1 MQGFVE
7 LETRSGQSPDC
18 GVLTPG
24 AGSRL
29 LIQNVK
35 DGIAIIQD
43 DVITLANPSL
53 LEIAGC
59 QEQEMVSRPFLEFIH
74 PDDRRMAAEHHSRR
88 MRGEEVPSGI
98 TLRVIDGHGA
108 CRWVDS
114 KALLIVWNGA
124 PATLCFL
131 TDITESKRMQ
141 ESLRASEEALRKLVE
156 GTTDMAWE
164 LNESSICTFVS
175 PQVRSMLGY
184 SPSEV
189 LGHSPMEFLP
199 PDEAAKF
206 ARMFEAAMVEPE
218 SKALINF
225 TFIHKRGRHVTVET
239 SAVPILTSGHLGVG
253 FRGIARDVTEREEMK
268 RQVQD
273 GLRKLESTI
282 DRTIQAIS
290 LIVEARDGYTAGHQK
305 RTSQL
310 SCAIAERMGLP
321 KDQVRVVQIAALLH
335 DIGKIAVPSE
345 ILTKPG
351 RLSAMEIEL
360 IRTHSRVGYE
370 ILRTVDFPWPIADI
384 VHQHHERLDGS
395 GYPLGLKDED
405 ISIEAKI
412 LAVADVVEA
421 MTSRRPYRLARGIEE
436 ALAEISVNSG
446 RLYDGDVVFA
456 CLDVFNGGGFSFENA
471 ALLSEWYHS

>member
-1 MQGFVE
+1 MQGLMEVP
-7 LETRSGQSPDC
+7 TRPGLSPDC
-18 GVLTPG
+18 AVMTLG
-24 AGSRL
+24 AESRL
-29 LIQNVK
+29 LIQNAK
-35 DGIAIIQD
+35 DGIAILQD
-43 DVITLANPSL
+43 DVIILANPSL
-53 LEIAGC
+53 LAIAGF
-59 QEQEMVSRPFLEFIH
+59 QEHEIVTRPFLEFVH

-88 MRGEEVPSGI
+88 MRGEEVPAGLTFRI
-98 TLRVIDGHGA
+98 IDGHGA

-114 KALLIVWNGA
+114 KALLIAWNGA

-131 TDITESKRMQ
+131 TDITASRTMQ
-141 ESLRASEEALRKLVE
+141 ESLRASEETLRKLVE

-189 LGHSPMEFLP
+189 IGHSPLEFLP
-199 PDEAAKF
+199 PDEAARF
-206 ARMFEAAMVEPE
+206 ARMFEAAMLEPE
-218 SKALINF
+218 GKALINF

-239 SAVPILTSGHLGVG
+239 SAVPILTFGCLGVG
-253 FRGIARDVTEREEMK
+253 FRGIARDVSEREEMK
-268 RQVQD
+268 LQLQD
-273 GLRKLESTI
+273 SLRKLESTI

-290 LIVEARDGYTAGHQK
+290 LIAEARDSYTAGHQK

-310 SCAIAERMGLP
+310 SCTIAERMGLP
-321 KDQVRVVQIAALLH
+321 RDQVRVVRIAALLH
-335 DIGKIAVPSE
+335 DIGKVAVPSE

-351 RLSAMEIEL
+351 RLSTIETEL
-360 IRTHSRVGYE
+360 IRTHSQVGYD
-370 ILRTVDFPWPIADI
+370 ILRTVDFPWPIADV

-395 GYPLGLKDED
+395 GYPLGLRDED

-421 MTSRRPYRLARGIEE
+421 MTSYRPYRPARGIEE

-446 RLYDGDVVFA
+446 KLHDADAVYA
-456 CLDVFNGGGFSFENA
+456 CLDVFNGGEFSFENA

>member
-1 MQGFVE
+1 MQGLMEVP
-7 LETRSGQSPDC
+7 TRPGQPPDC
-18 GVLTPG
+18 GVLTLG
-24 AGSRL
+24 AGSHL
-29 LIQNVK
+29 LIQNAK
-35 DGIAIIQD
+35 DGIAILQD

-53 LEIAGC
+53 LEIAGY
-59 QEQEMVSRPFLEFIH
+59 QEHEMVSRPFLEFIH

-88 MRGEEVPSGI
+88 MRGEEVPSGLTFRI
-98 TLRVIDGHGA
+98 IDGHGA

-114 KALLIVWNGA
+114 RALLIVWNGA
-124 PATLCFL
+124 PAALCFL
-131 TDITESKRMQ
+131 TDITESRRMQ
-141 ESLRASEEALRKLVE
+141 ESLQASEEALRKLVE

-164 LNESSICTFVS
+164 LNENSICTFVS

-199 PDEAAKF
+199 PDEAARF
-206 ARMFEAAMVEPE
+206 ARMFAAAMLEPK
-218 SKALINF
+218 SKSLINF
-225 TFIHKRGRHVTVET
+225 TFIHKRGRYVTVET
-239 SAVPILTSGHLGVG
+239 SAVPILSFGCLGAG

-268 RQVQD
+268 LQLQD
-273 GLRKLESTI
+273 SLRKLESTI
-282 DRTIQAIS
+282 DRTIHAIS
-290 LIVEARDGYTAGHQK
+290 LIAEARDSYTAGHQK

-310 SCAIAERMGLP
+310 SYTIAERMGLP
-321 KDQVRVVQIAALLH
+321 EDQARVVRIAALLH
-335 DIGKIAVPSE
+335 DIGKVAVPSE

-351 RLSAMEIEL
+351 RLSAIEIEL

-395 GYPLGLKDED
+395 GYPLGLRDED
-405 ISIEAKI
+405 ISLEAKI

-421 MTSRRPYRLARGIEE
+421 MTSYRPYRPARGIGE
-436 ALAEISVNSG
+436 ALEEISVNSG
-446 RLYDGDVVFA
+446 RLYDADAVYA
-456 CLDVFNGGGFSFENA
+456 CLDIFNGGGFSFENV